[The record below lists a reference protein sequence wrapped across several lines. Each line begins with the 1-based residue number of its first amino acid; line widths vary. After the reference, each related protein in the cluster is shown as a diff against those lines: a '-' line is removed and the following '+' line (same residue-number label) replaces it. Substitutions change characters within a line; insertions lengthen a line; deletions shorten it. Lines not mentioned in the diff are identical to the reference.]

1 LHPNK
6 FRNLLPSFA
15 MEMDKSVEEV
25 DAVMSFF
32 YKTLRSSLSS
42 LENPTV
48 HVQNLGNFYIKE
60 KALDATI
67 EQYSRLLEKLDN
79 TSFKEYGIKKTL
91 VTEIETMRKVKE
103 KLNEERGRRREI
115 INKRFNNESTKEHN
129 TDMEE

>member
-1 LHPNK
+1 
-6 FRNLLPSFA
+6 

-32 YKTLRSSLSS
+32 YKTLRSRLSS

>member
-1 LHPNK
+1 
-6 FRNLLPSFA
+6 
-15 MEMDKSVEEV
+15 MEMDRSVEEV

-32 YKTLRSSLSS
+32 YKTLRSRLSS

-67 EQYSRLLEKLDN
+67 EQYGRLLEKLDN

-103 KLNEERGRRREI
+103 KLDEERGRRREI

-129 TDMEE
+129 TDMEK

>member
-1 LHPNK
+1 MHPNK

-32 YKTLRSSLSS
+32 YKTLRSRLSS

>member
-1 LHPNK
+1 MHPNK

-15 MEMDKSVEEV
+15 MEMNRSVEEV

-32 YKTLRSSLSS
+32 YKTLRSRLSS

-60 KALDATI
+60 NTLDNTI
-67 EQYSRLLEKLDN
+67 KQYERVLEKLDDS
-79 TSFKEYGIKKTL
+79 SFKEYGMKRMMSNDVDL
-91 VTEIETMRKVKE
+91 MRKVKE

-115 INKRFNNESTKEHN
+115 IDKRFNNESKEKRN
-129 TDMEE
+129 TNLEE